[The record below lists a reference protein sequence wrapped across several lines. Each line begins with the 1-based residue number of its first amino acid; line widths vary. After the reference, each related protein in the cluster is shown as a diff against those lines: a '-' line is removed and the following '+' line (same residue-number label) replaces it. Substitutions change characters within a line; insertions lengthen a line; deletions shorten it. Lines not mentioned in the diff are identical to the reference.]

1 MAKDPLK
8 KIEDT
13 LVRLENLVQGLHARL
28 DSMETTIES
37 MSSDMAMLG
46 LTETEIPPPP
56 DLDDA
61 LSRFLAKKKDD

>member
-13 LVRLENLVQGLHARL
+13 LVRLENLVQGLHSRL

-37 MSSDMAMLG
+37 MASDMAMLG

-61 LSRFLAKKKDD
+61 LTRFLAKKKDD

>member
-8 KIEDT
+8 KIEDA

-46 LTETEIPPPP
+46 LTETEIPPPT

-61 LSRFLAKKKDD
+61 LTRFLAKKKDD